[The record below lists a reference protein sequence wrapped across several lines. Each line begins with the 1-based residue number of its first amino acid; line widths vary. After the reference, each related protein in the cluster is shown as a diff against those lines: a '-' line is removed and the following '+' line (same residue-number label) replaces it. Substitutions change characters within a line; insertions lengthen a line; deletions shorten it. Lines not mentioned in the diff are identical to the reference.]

1 MSVSRVTDV
10 HTEREPTP
18 CKHISVE
25 IVYMVSCQQAGD
37 SSTQQLNY
45 LSLVSRYISELWVD
59 INSYVTDWPATGQ
72 EPPAGGTVSKAD
84 ADPSRVD
91 CGVDHT
97 SSPHWAADCFH

>member
-37 SSTQQLNY
+37 SLTQQLNY
-45 LSLVSRYISELWVD
+45 L
-59 INSYVTDWPATGQ
+59 WPATGQ
-72 EPPAGGTVSKAD
+72 EPPAGGAVSKAD

-97 SSPHWAADCFH
+97 SSPHWAADCLH